1 MPTPCC
7 SLLELRQYTLYP
19 GKRDVLID
27 LFERELIEGQEAAG
41 MRLVGQFRDLDRPD
55 RFVWLRG
62 FDGMPR
68 RRGALE
74 AFYGGPVWKANREAA
89 NATMIDS
96 DNVLLLRPVAAE
108 WAFAASTQSRP
119 PVGAPPARA
128 RLIVANLYSLSTP
141 VDDSFR
147 RLFRDAIAP
156 ALAEAGAPPLA
167 ALESE
172 PAENDFPRLPVR
184 TGEHLFVWFASVAT
198 AEELPDLEARVMRS
212 RRWVQAV
219 APELERRL
227 LRAPEHLR
235 LAPTARSLLR

>member
-7 SLLELRQYTLYP
+7 SVLELRQYTLVP
-19 GKRDVLID
+19 GKRDVLIE
-27 LFERELIEGQEAAG
+27 LFERAFIEGQEAVG
-41 MRLVGQFRDLDRPD
+41 MRVVGQFRHLDRPD

-62 FDGMPR
+62 FDGMPA

-74 AFYGGPVWKANREAA
+74 AFYGGPIWKANREAA

-96 DNVLLLRPVAAE
+96 DNVLLLRPVAPE
-108 WAFAASTQSRP
+108 WAFAGSTQSRS
-119 PVGAPPARA
+119 PVGAPPVRA
-128 RLIVANLYSLSTP
+128 RLIFANVYSLSTP

-172 PAENDFPRLPVR
+172 PAENNFPRLPVR
-184 TGEHLFVWFASVAT
+184 TGENVFVWFASVAT
-198 AEELPDLEARVMRS
+198 TEELPALETRLMRS
-212 RRWVQAV
+212 RRWAQAV

-227 LRAPEHLR
+227 SRPPERLR

>member
-7 SLLELRQYTLYP
+7 SVLELRQYTLYP
-19 GKRDVLID
+19 GKRDVLIE
-27 LFERELIEGQEAAG
+27 LFERAFIESQEAVG

-62 FDGMPR
+62 FDGMPA

-74 AFYGGPVWKANREAA
+74 AFYGGPVWRANREAA
-89 NATMIDS
+89 NATMKDS
-96 DNVLLLRPVAAE
+96 DNVLLLRPVAPE
-108 WAFAASTQSRP
+108 WAFAGSAQSRS
-119 PVGAPPARA
+119 PVGAPPVRA
-128 RLIVANLYSLSTP
+128 RLIFANVYSLSAP

-156 ALAEAGAPPLA
+156 ALAEAGAPALA

-172 PAENDFPRLPVR
+172 PSENDFPRLPVR
-184 TGEHLFVWFASVAT
+184 TGENVFVWFASSGT
-198 AEELPDLEARVMRS
+198 AEELPALEARLMRS

-227 LRAPEHLR
+227 SRAPERLR